1 MKQSTLSICAAIA
14 TCMLFFSDASVAQEK
29 SQAVAAAHTKNK
41 VVFQVSDADP
51 KKWGVALNNIK
62 NVQEELGKD
71 NVTVELV
78 AYGPGIGML
87 KFDSEVGSRIGDAV
101 TAGVKVVACENTM
114 KSQHIAHE
122 DMHPAISYARA
133 GVVEIM
139 KLQQDGYAYIRP

>member
-1 MKQSTLSICAAIA
+1 MKQSTLTFCAAMA
-14 TCMLFFSDASVAQEK
+14 TCMLLFSDASVAQEK
-29 SQAVAAAHTKNK
+29 PQAVAATHTKYK

-51 KKWGVALNNIK
+51 KKWGIALNNIK
-62 NVQEELGKD
+62 NVQEDLGKD

-87 KFDSEVGSRIGDAV
+87 KFDSEVNSRIGDA
-101 TAGVKVVACENTM
+101 TAAGVKVVACENTM
-114 KSQHIAHE
+114 KGQHLSRD
-122 DMHPAISYARA
+122 DMNPAIGYVHA

>member
-14 TCMLFFSDASVAQEK
+14 TCMFFFSDASVAQEK
-29 SQAVAAAHTKNK
+29 PQTAVAAHTKYK
-41 VVFQVSDADP
+41 VVFQVSDAEP
-51 KKWGVALNNIK
+51 KKWVIALNNIK

-87 KFDSEVGSRIGDAV
+87 KFDSEVSGRIEDA
-101 TAGVKVVACENTM
+101 TAAGVKVVACENTM
-114 KSQHIAHE
+114 KSQHLARDDMNPVIGYAH
-122 DMHPAISYARA
+122 A

>member
-1 MKQSTLSICAAIA
+1 MKRSKLVTCVAIA
-14 TCMLFFSDASVAQEK
+14 SCMFLLSDASIAQEK
-29 SQAVAAAHTKNK
+29 SQAVAAVHAKYK

-62 NVQEELGKD
+62 NVQEDLGKD

-87 KFDSEVGSRIGDAV
+87 KFDSEVSGRIGEAV
-101 TAGVKVVACENTM
+101 AAGVKVVACENTM
-114 KSQHIAHE
+114 EGQHLTRDDMNPATGYAH
-122 DMHPAISYARA
+122 A